1 MMASSEIPAALQRVS
16 APCTAGRAPAPP
28 RSHPAGAMR
37 CAWTRAGP
45 HPACAHGELQALGW
59 VHRRAW
65 DCMLHACKQIGAH
78 VKGTC
83 RSSLCLFNFFGGVG
97 MQVPSLGPC
106 HRTRVAPRPPA
117 HLCQHRRAAQA
128 LARTRPGKSALRQPC
143 AYSGARRGLRRPGP
157 RLANGRR
164 RCTMAASPAPM
175 DVVDVVA
182 VKEGPSAARA
192 RALPTAT
199 LVHHGRIACAS
210 SRVQKPPGG
219 PNAQQRRPGKR
230 GRSLS
235 ASSAQHAPRL
245 CPVSTNRQPCTQAVP
260 RQHQP
265 PAPRPG
271 YAPSAPAASPAS
283 GRAPLLTALP
293 GDGGAGADAG
303 GPGVGRP
310 AGLTGQAHGRPLE
323 RLHFA
328 VQCLAV

>member
-1 MMASSEIPAALQRVS
+1 MASSEIPAALQRVS

-143 AYSGARRGLRRPGP
+143 AYSGARRG
-157 RLANGRR
+157 
-164 RCTMAASPAPM
+164 PA
-175 DVVDVVA
+175 
-182 VKEGPSAARA
+182 AARA
-192 RALPTAT
+192 APCQRPAP
-199 LVHHGRIACAS
+199 VHHGRIACAYGCGGCGGCQ
-210 SRVQKPPGG
+210 RGAFGG
-219 PNAQQRRPGKR
+219 PGPRLADGDAGAPRPHRVRQLARAEAAGRPERPAAQAREARAQLERQQRAAR
-230 GRSLS
+230 
-235 ASSAQHAPRL
+235 A
-245 CPVSTNRQPCTQAVP
+245 QAVP

-265 PAPRPG
+265 PALHPG
-271 YAPSAPAASPAS
+271 RAASAPAAGPTPRLCPISAS
-283 GRAPLLTALP
+283 RQPCVRPRPSA
-293 GDGGAGADAG
+293 DGAAG
-303 GPGVGRP
+303 
-310 AGLTGQAHGRPLE
+310 
-323 RLHFA
+323 
-328 VQCLAV
+328 

>member
-78 VKGTC
+78 LFVFLIFLAAWAC
-83 RSSLCLFNFFGGVG
+83 RCLPSGHATAPELHPVRPRTSASTAGR
-97 MQVPSLGPC
+97 PKRSLGHAPGKARC
-106 HRTRVAPRPPA
+106 ANPAHTVAPDE
-117 HLCQHRRAAQA
+117 
-128 LARTRPGKSALRQPC
+128 
-143 AYSGARRGLRRPGP
+143 GLRRPGP

-310 AGLTGQAHGRPLE
+310 AVLTGQAHGRPLE